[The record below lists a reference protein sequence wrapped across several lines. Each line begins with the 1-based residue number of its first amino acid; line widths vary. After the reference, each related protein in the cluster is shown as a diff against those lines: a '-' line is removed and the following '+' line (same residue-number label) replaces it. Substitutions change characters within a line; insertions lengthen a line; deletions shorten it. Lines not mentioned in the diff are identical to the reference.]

1 MNYEIRMIFYYRLFS
16 SHHSKQSFRKC
27 LTRVKAF
34 IVRAK
39 KTFVE
44 FVHEK
49 EQWSGPKKRKVLVG
63 CRLDKGRRSSRG

>member
-1 MNYEIRMIFYYRLFS
+1 MNYEIRIIFYYKLCS

-27 LTRVKAF
+27 LIRVKAF
-34 IVRAK
+34 IV
-39 KTFVE
+39 E
-44 FVHEK
+44 FAHEK